1 MQAVHAD
8 AEIILEI
15 KELTIFVER
24 EVGQYHSCFS
34 RRQFIS
40 SVGIKSIV
48 NAGW

>member
-1 MQAVHAD
+1 MQVVHAD

-15 KELTIFVER
+15 KELTIFVEG

-34 RRQFIS
+34 RRQVIS
-40 SVGIKSIV
+40 SVDIESID